1 MPDDESAYVRPCYGR
16 ITDRAECRS
25 CGIRR
30 FCRDFAETER
40 ALAIGKSRVV
50 GIPEWIPT
58 AHHAERP
65 KPELKYTDE
74 DLLRVI
80 RFFLTLSVEEIRII
94 QLRLGSPEVTNEQIA
109 KRLKID
115 RKRIYEFFKRETDAL
130 PELATLLYRQK
141 SKKESTK

>member
-1 MPDDESAYVRPCYGR
+1 M
-16 ITDRAECRS
+16 
-25 CGIRR
+25 
-30 FCRDFAETER
+30 
-40 ALAIGKSRVV
+40 
-50 GIPEWIPT
+50 
-58 AHHAERP
+58 
-65 KPELKYTDE
+65 
-74 DLLRVI
+74 I

-115 RKRIYEFFKRETDAL
+115 RKRIYEFFKRETDAQ